1 MESSKERNYG
11 HLTVASKTVNRMFG
25 DKSGRSVSMRT
36 AHGLKYALN
45 MDNLDEDLAEDIV
58 HTAMVLT
65 LPLISR
71 KNNVASGIG
80 TLLVAGLIIL
90 YRIGKKNE

>member
-1 MESSKERNYG
+1 
-11 HLTVASKTVNRMFG
+11 
-25 DKSGRSVSMRT
+25 
-36 AHGLKYALN
+36 
-45 MDNLDEDLAEDIV
+45 
-58 HTAMVLT
+58 VLT